1 MTVNATELKV
11 GTKIHTHIRTELKY
25 MNGRPIDTSKKATSL
40 TPVAAVNEFKQDFEF
55 KRYAE
60 TYSRDQ
66 DGNTEYIIFTATT
79 KDDFRL
85 TIHSFSCYCEPLN
98 ENQAPPF

>member
-1 MTVNATELKV
+1 MQTNVV
-11 GTKIHTHIRTELKY
+11 GTKIHTHIRTELKH
-25 MNGRPIDTSKKATSL
+25 MNGRVIDKNKHSTSYTPKATL
-40 TPVAAVNEFKQDFEF
+40 DAFKEQGQFEF

-60 TYSRDQ
+60 TYSRDF
-66 DGNTEYIIFTATT
+66 DGNTEYIIFTGTT

-98 ENQAPPF
+98 ENQEPPF